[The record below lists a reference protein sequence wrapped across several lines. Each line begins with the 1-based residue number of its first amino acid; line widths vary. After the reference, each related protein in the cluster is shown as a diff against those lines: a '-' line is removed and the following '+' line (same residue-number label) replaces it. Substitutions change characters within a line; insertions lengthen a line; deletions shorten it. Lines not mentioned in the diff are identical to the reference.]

1 MREGWIIRE
10 DRVEQNRCNGKRRR
24 LKNSKGGGLVPSC
37 PGNYITFVSWLE
49 QNAAS
54 IWAPRWT
61 GRLTFSHCR
70 HPAAP
75 LSSRER
81 HLGTSEQ
88 NKQTIQKKK
97 TTGKKQFKAFRRQ
110 IMIVVSRTF
119 FFLRGI
125 PFVSDT
131 LTVIWLRKKKIIL
144 LPRTA
149 DITTTTGCPTE
160 LQQVLCRTLWSP
172 PQTAGITKGQSLLFY
187 SVDKSPFVGVRGE
200 GLGGDDLWWV
210 EAEKSLFMAGE
221 RFDSGTK
228 ATSSPSRLKEAEIRG
243 VRKPN
248 WMLGQLGT
256 PPANAACTLHRKK
269 HLIIMISREA
279 AEGHIFVAFAANV
292 IKIYFAFLQNIKTIS
307 SS

>member
-10 DRVEQNRCNGKRRR
+10 DRVGQNRCNGKRRR
-24 LKNSKGGGLVPSC
+24 LKNSKGSGLVPSC

-61 GRLTFSHCR
+61 GRLTFSRCR

-88 NKQTIQKKK
+88 NKQTIPKKK
-97 TTGKKQFKAFRRQ
+97 NDWKKAIQSLQEANHDSC
-110 IMIVVSRTF
+110 VSYI

-149 DITTTTGCPTE
+149 DITTTTRCPTE

>member
-1 MREGWIIRE
+1 MG
-10 DRVEQNRCNGKRRR
+10 
-24 LKNSKGGGLVPSC
+24 KGGDWRTPKAVALS
-37 PGNYITFVSWLE
+37 
-49 QNAAS
+49 
-54 IWAPRWT
+54 
-61 GRLTFSHCR
+61 
-70 HPAAP
+70 HPALAIISP
-75 LSSRER
+75 LWADWSRMQRPSGLQDGRDDLHFLTVVILQPHCHPEKDIWVR
-81 HLGTSEQ
+81 VSKT
-88 NKQTIQKKK
+88 NKQYKKKK

-110 IMIVVSRTF
+110 NMIVVSRTF

-279 AEGHIFVAFAANV
+279 AEGHIFVAFSANM